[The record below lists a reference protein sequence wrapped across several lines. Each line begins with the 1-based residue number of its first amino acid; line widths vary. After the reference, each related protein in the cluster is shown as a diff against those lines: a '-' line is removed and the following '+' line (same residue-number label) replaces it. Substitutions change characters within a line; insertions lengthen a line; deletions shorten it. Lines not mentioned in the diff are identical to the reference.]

1 MTAVKLLAGFIA
13 GAISSMGMGG
23 GTVLLLYLRLFTDTP
38 QLKAQGMNLL
48 FFIPIGVISV
58 IIYSKSK
65 LIIWR
70 TVLPIAILGSVGALI
85 GCFLTGVLGVK
96 IISKIFALLLI
107 FLGVQKIVNIIRSSR
122 NSCN

>member
-1 MTAVKLLAGFIA
+1 MIAVKLLAGFIA
-13 GAISSMGMGG
+13 GVISSMGMGG
-23 GTVLLLYLRLFTDTP
+23 GTVLLLYLRLFTETS

-65 LIIWR
+65 LINWR
-70 TVLPIAILGSVGALI
+70 TVLPLAAVGAVGALI

-107 FLGVQKIVNIIRSSR
+107 FLGVQKIVSVLVINRKI
-122 NSCN
+122 